1 MTTYKHNMFI
11 TQLLREISLHVI
23 LYRIPSPIKTVIL
36 CYGVAL
42 GSDKEWNFLLNIY
55 TNNTNEEER
64 NQLAYAMSCSKD
76 PWILTRWLWTTYLES
91 SWWKSAINK
100 PKGEKSNCAT
110 ITINKYLCII
120 NLESYRILIPF
131 I

>member
-1 MTTYKHNMFI
+1 MFI

-76 PWILTRWLWTTYLES
+76 PWILTR
-91 SWWKSAINK
+91 
-100 PKGEKSNCAT
+100 
-110 ITINKYLCII
+110 
-120 NLESYRILIPF
+120 
-131 I
+131 